1 MALARVDE
9 LPLRPSSCGTTSR
22 RARRKLGAAS
32 RTCTT
37 ARCRTSCR
45 RQSGWTSPS
54 KVIRSPGSCGCRSAT
69 GPPTAG
75 RFALLLGGLEST
87 KEESYAFENLCLERG
102 LATFAFDGPGQGE
115 FHFHV
120 NIQPDFERYA
130 TAVVDYLVIRGE
142 VCADRIGVLGRSLGG
157 HYAIRC
163 AAHDHRLRACV
174 SWGGSWS
181 EEPWG
186 ELPETELRA
195 WLYAAGFTENPDG
208 ALDYLRSSLDLADIA
223 HELRAPTIAVLGGS
237 QLGRDEGGDWID
249 AGMEYNLDLH
259 IDDFPPDT
267 IELVIVPGGDHC
279 CHNRGQFVRP
289 QMADWLADRLA

>member
-1 MALARVDE
+1 MYNRAAPHLLPPAERVDIPFE
-9 LPLRPSSCGTTSR
+9 GNPIPGFLRLPLGDRP
-22 RARRKLGAAS
+22 AD
-32 RTCTT
+32 
-37 ARCRTSCR
+37 
-45 RQSGWTSPS
+45 GWP
-54 KVIRSPGSCGCRSAT
+54 V
-69 GPPTAG
+69 
-75 RFALLLGGLEST
+75 ALLLGGLEST

-181 EEPWG
+181 EEPWD